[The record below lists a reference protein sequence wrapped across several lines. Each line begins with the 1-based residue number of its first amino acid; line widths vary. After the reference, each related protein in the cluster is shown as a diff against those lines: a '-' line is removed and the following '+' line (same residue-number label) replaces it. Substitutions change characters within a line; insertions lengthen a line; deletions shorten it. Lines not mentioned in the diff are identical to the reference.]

1 MDTHSIL
8 HTSEIILG
16 TLIKKY
22 GENRVH
28 LNISTRDCEIPSTLK
43 MEFETKSEIYQEK
56 SA

>member
-43 MEFETKSEIYQEK
+43 TEFETKSEIYQEK
-56 SA
+56 LA